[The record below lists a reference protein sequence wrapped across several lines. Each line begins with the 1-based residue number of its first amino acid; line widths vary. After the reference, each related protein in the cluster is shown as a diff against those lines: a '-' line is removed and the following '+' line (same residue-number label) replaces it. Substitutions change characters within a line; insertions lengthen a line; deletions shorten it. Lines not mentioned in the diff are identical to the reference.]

1 MAAEYFSRDGGR
13 ELEAGHPVGKGER
26 NERGPARKKPEAEA
40 TRAKMTTARGDGATA
55 AEADG
60 LQRRRRG
67 GSGGRREGAGG
78 RQRGGCNRPLLWVE
92 VTRSSPHPLGANAG
106 GKPKSTSAR
115 HTQHGRTGQD
125 CDALIHRSSGA
136 VWTAV
141 SGCSALFG
149 ATPDCSALLSA
160 VQDGVGAA
168 KERERGRETR
178 KRKEKKMPSSAGRCG
193 SVRFGAVCGCP
204 VLSVL
209 VRGATRYCPV
219 LSGAVRR

>member
-1 MAAEYFSRDGGR
+1 MGR
-13 ELEAGHPVGKGER
+13 SCTLEPT
-26 NERGPARKKPEAEA
+26 P
-40 TRAKMTTARGDGATA
+40 TR
-55 AEADG
+55 
-60 LQRRRRG
+60 
-67 GSGGRREGAGG
+67 
-78 RQRGGCNRPLLWVE
+78 RQC
-92 VTRSSPHPLGANAG
+92 G

-160 VQDGVGAA
+160 IQDGVGAA

-178 KRKEKKMPSSAGRCG
+178 KRKEKKDAVQCF
-193 SVRFGAVCGCP
+193 SVRFGAVRCCLR
-204 VLSVL
+204 LS
-209 VRGATRYCPV
+209 GAVGACSGGYSI
-219 LSGAVRR
+219 LSGAVRCRSALREREGARDREELVTRQRPSAPERAMRPPGEGGAGDC